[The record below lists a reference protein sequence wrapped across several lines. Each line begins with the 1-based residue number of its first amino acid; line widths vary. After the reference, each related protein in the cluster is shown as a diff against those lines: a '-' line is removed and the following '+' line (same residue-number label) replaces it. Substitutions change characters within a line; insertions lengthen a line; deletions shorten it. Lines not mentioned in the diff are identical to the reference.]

1 VSTVVRNETP
11 SDAYDVDDALPR
23 QRHRGRKAMIVLA
36 IAAVVAGAGAT
47 AYALTRDDTD
57 SPAETAQL
65 STAPV
70 TLQDLSETTSVTA
83 TLTYA
88 DSGTMHAGRS
98 GTLTWL
104 PAQTSVVERG
114 GTVARIDNIPVTL
127 LYGTLPMWRDLSYG
141 VDDGPDVRQ
150 LEENLVALG
159 VTPSGFTVDEHFSVA
174 TREAVED
181 LQERLGLQETGVVTE
196 VGFALAP
203 GAVRVGTYEAA
214 TGDTVAGEAPLYKSS
229 STSPLV
235 TTELTA
241 SQARNVTVGAAAGV
255 MLPDGTV
262 VDGTI
267 TSVGAT
273 TSNSDGAAVVP
284 VTVTLND
291 PSLAG
296 QVSGAPV
303 NVEIVTEVT
312 SGALTVP
319 VTALVALAEGG
330 YAVEVVEEPGT
341 SSLVAVTPGAYA
353 GGRVAVTGE
362 GLTEG
367 MRVVV
372 PA

>member
-1 VSTVVRNETP
+1 MTTVVRNEQI
-11 SDAYDVDDALPR
+11 SDAYHEDDAPPR
-23 QRHRGRKAMIVLA
+23 ARHRRRKAVIVLA
-36 IAAVVAGAGAT
+36 IAALVAT
-47 AYALTRDDTD
+47 AGTAAYSLTRDDTGT
-57 SPAETAQL
+57 PVETAQL
-65 STAPV
+65 TTAPV
-70 TLQDLSETTSVTA
+70 TLHDLSETASVSA

-114 GTVARIDNIPVTL
+114 GTVARIDNVPVTL
-127 LYGTLPMWRDLSYG
+127 LYGMLPMWRDLSYG
-141 VDDGPDVRQ
+141 VDDGPDVQQ

-181 LQERLGLQETGVVTE
+181 LQERAGLEETGVVTKAE
-196 VGFALAP
+196 FALAP
-203 GAVRVGTYEAA
+203 GAVRVGAYEAA
-214 TGDTVAGEAPLYKSS
+214 VGDTVGGEAPLYKSS

-235 TTELTA
+235 TTDLTA
-241 SQARNVTVGAAAGV
+241 SQARNVTVGAAASV

-262 VDGTI
+262 VEGTI
-267 TSVGAT
+267 ASVGAT
-273 TSNSDGAAVVP
+273 TTNSDGAAVVP

-291 PSLAG
+291 PSQAG

-312 SGALTVP
+312 AGALTVP

-330 YAVEVVEEPGT
+330 YAVEVVDEPGT

-362 GLTEG
+362 GLSEG
-367 MRVVV
+367 MQVVV

>member
-1 VSTVVRNETP
+1 MTTVARNETTG
-11 SDAYDVDDALPR
+11 DAYDEDDAPPR
-23 QRHRGRKAMIVLA
+23 QRHRGRKALIVLA
-36 IAAVVAGAGAT
+36 IMALVAGTGA
-47 AYALTRDDTD
+47 AASALARDDTD
-57 SPAETAQL
+57 TQAETAQPT
-65 STAPV
+65 TAPV
-70 TLQDLSETTSVTA
+70 TLQDLSETASVSA

-88 DSGTMHAGRS
+88 DSGTMRAGRS

-114 GTVARIDNIPVTL
+114 GTIARIDNIPVTL
-127 LYGTLPMWRDLSYG
+127 LYGTLPMWRELSYG

-159 VTPSGFTVDEHFSVA
+159 VTPSDFTVDEHFSTA

-181 LQERLGLQETGVVTE
+181 LQERLGLEETGVVTE
-196 VGFALAP
+196 AEFALAP
-203 GAVRVGTYEAA
+203 GAVRVGAYEAA

-235 TTELTA
+235 TTDLTA
-241 SQARNVTVGAAAGV
+241 SQARNVAVGAAATV

-262 VDGTI
+262 VDATI
-267 TSVGAT
+267 ASVGAT
-273 TSNSDGAAVVP
+273 TTNSDGAAVVP
-284 VTVTLND
+284 ITVTLND
-291 PSLAG
+291 PSQAG

-303 NVEIVTEVT
+303 NVEIVTAVT

-330 YAVEVVEEPGT
+330 YAVEVVEEPGS